1 MMWPKK
7 LKERLV
13 SDVKLKVG
21 DILKFKNYEDMTD
34 EERSGVPDKS
44 FPKYGKITEIIN
56 DGFFYIE
63 DYGYLFNQK
72 SVVRVLGEGKRFNSG
87 DEVLIKATVKKAFNG
102 SLQINSS
109 VDDSDVVKVLTRIKP
124 DCFIVQEEYYGLYIG
139 DSGDLVSD
147 KDRAHIYT
155 SREDA
160 DKDASDTYLERWD
173 VIPYGD

>member
-1 MMWPKK
+1 MMWLKK
-7 LKERLV
+7 FKERLGKV
-13 SDVKLKVG
+13 MKLKVG

-34 EERSGVPDKS
+34 EERSGVPEES

-63 DYGYLFNQK
+63 EYGYLFNQK
-72 SVVRVLGEGKRFNSG
+72 SVVRVLGEGKRFNPG
-87 DEVLIKATVKKAFNG
+87 DEVLVKATVKKAFNG

-109 VDDSDVVKVLTRIKP
+109 IDDSDVVKILKRIKP
-124 DCFIVQEEYYGLYIG
+124 DCFIVQEKYYGLYIG

-160 DKDASDTYLERWD
+160 DNDASDTYLSRWD
-173 VIPYGD
+173 VIPYGN